1 MLGESVRTVKKN
13 TEASVITSKE
23 INLDA
28 MLTELSTV
36 ELHLSRRW
44 ISGSPI
50 IRIALARRVN
60 LSRILQN

>member
-50 IRIALARRVN
+50 IRL
-60 LSRILQN
+60 LQL